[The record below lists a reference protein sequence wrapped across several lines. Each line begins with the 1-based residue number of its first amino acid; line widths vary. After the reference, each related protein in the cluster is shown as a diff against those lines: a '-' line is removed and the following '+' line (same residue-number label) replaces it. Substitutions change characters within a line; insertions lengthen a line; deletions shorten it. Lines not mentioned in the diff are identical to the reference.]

1 MLHKRL
7 IATAALAAF
16 GTIASLA
23 GNPAFAQVKIGVVT
37 SSTGPVSL
45 VGIPQKNTVPL
56 LPTKIGDLKVEYISL
71 DDASDPTKSVT
82 EIKKLISEYNV
93 DAIIGPS
100 GSPNAMG
107 VISFVAEAGV
117 PMLAPVGTAAVVLPM
132 TEPKKWVFKTTQ
144 NDDLIAK
151 ALVDQMVKTKVKT
164 AGFIAVNDPFGEN
177 WAKVFTEL
185 AGKNGIK
192 IVANERYQRTDTSVT
207 AQTLKIIA
215 ANPDAVLVAA
225 PGAATVL
232 PQTTLFDQGYKGKLY
247 QTHGAALPAF
257 LQLGKNKVE
266 GTILAASLMLVLPE
280 IADSNPSKKVA
291 TEYIEAYKKM
301 YNTVPATFGANV
313 YDAGLLLEKA
323 IPVAAR
329 KAKPQRRGTA
339 FWIERDGKVWLVRR
353 PPNGLLGG
361 MRALPSGPW
370 TDADPG
376 LAGAPVAARWRDAGS
391 VAHVFTHFALD
402 LRVMTAKHDA
412 DIADGEWWPIDRI
425 GEAGLPTLFAR
436 AASRAIADRKQ
447 ER

>member
-7 IATAALAAF
+7 IATSTLAALASFAAL
-16 GTIASLA
+16 GA

-56 LPTKIGDLKVEYISL
+56 LPTKAGDLKVEYISL

-82 EIKKLISEYNV
+82 EVKKLISEYNV

-107 VISFVAEAGV
+107 VISFAAEAGV

-132 TEPKKWVFKTTQ
+132 TEQKKWVFKTTQ
-144 NDDLIAK
+144 NDDLIAN
-151 ALVDQMVKTKVKT
+151 ALVGQMVKSKVKT
-164 AGFIAVNDPFGEN
+164 VGFITINDPFGEN
-177 WAKVFTEL
+177 WAKVFGEL
-185 AGKNGIK
+185 AAKNGIK

-207 AQTLKIIA
+207 AQTLKIIG

-232 PQTTLFDQGYKGKLY
+232 PQTTLFDMGYKGKLY

-291 TEYIEAYKKM
+291 TDYIEAYKKM
-301 YNTVPATFGANV
+301 YGSVPATFGANV

-323 IPVAAR
+323 IPVAA
-329 KAKPQRRGTA
+329 KKGKPGSKE
-339 FWIERDGKVWLVRR
+339 F
-353 PPNGLLGG
+353 
-361 MRALPSGPW
+361 RAAL
-370 TDADPG
+370 
-376 LAGAPVAARWRDAGS
+376 RDALEGTKEVVGTQGVYNMS
-391 VAHVFTHFALD
+391 P
-402 LRVMTAKHDA
+402 A
-412 DIADGEWWPIDRI
+412 DHSGFDERGRELITVKGGNW
-425 GEAGLPTLFAR
+425 TLL
-436 AASRAIADRKQ
+436 K
-447 ER
+447 